1 MTLDKEPAPRAVG
14 PAEDEDEDVEG
25 NSLLIGSTM
34 TSDLA
39 RIRSRDIEREA
50 RERARAKEAKG
61 DKPR

>member
-1 MTLDKEPAPRAVG
+1 MTLDKEPAPRDVG
-14 PAEDEDEDVEG
+14 PAEDEDVEG